1 VDRPP
6 QPVRAAPTWR
16 EVAGE
21 AARPAE
27 PEEGAA
33 WTTDHTR
40 SNWLWVADLTR
51 WERALDI
58 QGGGGAPATAWGRHF
73 EFVHHLDPAGAG
85 GAGGRASRGESGT
98 AHIATARASPCA
110 LPYRNEAF
118 DCVIWEGALKQWG
131 TTPRRTDLT
140 AILGQVFGECRR
152 VLRPGGC
159 LYLGIAV
166 AAWPGRPVGA
176 GRLVAGLTRILGR
189 HVGTMLRSELPQP
202 VSDGVRRLDRLS
214 LVRTMRRLLRQA
226 GFSSVQVFY
235 IDPSYHQ
242 PWGIIPAR
250 RGAVLVYEKR
260 QSARV
265 GLRRWLA
272 WLGLHPLLYG
282 SHMFLAY
289 TRESETQ
296 PAPRRVQR

>member
-1 VDRPP
+1 M
-6 QPVRAAPTWR
+6 
-16 EVAGE
+16 
-21 AARPAE
+21 
-27 PEEGAA
+27 
-33 WTTDHTR
+33 
-40 SNWLWVADLTR
+40 
-51 WERALDI
+51 
-58 QGGGGAPATAWGRHF
+58 
-73 EFVHHLDPAGAG
+73 
-85 GAGGRASRGESGT
+85 
-98 AHIATARASPCA
+98 
-110 LPYRNEAF
+110 
-118 DCVIWEGALKQWG
+118 IWEGALKQWG

-176 GRLVAGLTRILGR
+176 GRLVAG
-189 HVGTMLRSELPQP
+189 LPQP